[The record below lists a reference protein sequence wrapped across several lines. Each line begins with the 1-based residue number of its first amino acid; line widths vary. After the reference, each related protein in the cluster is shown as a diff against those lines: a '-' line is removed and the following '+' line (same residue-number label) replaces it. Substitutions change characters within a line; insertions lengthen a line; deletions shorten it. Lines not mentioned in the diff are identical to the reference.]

1 MNKRQRKKTSLS
13 AGAVKEIASM
23 QNRIDDL
30 ENALWRLAMM
40 TEGRDDC
47 RSLLKFAGND
57 EMVSIAIDKLFDFIE
72 KHTSKRND

>member
-1 MNKRQRKKTSLS
+1 MNKRQRKKQASLD

-40 TEGRDDC
+40 TDGRDDC
-47 RSLLKFAGND
+47 RSLLKFAGSG
-57 EMVSIAIDKLFDFIE
+57 EIVSIAIDKLFDFIE
-72 KHTSKRND
+72 KHTK